1 MTAPAV
7 VVPLCSGRS
16 ATLLALLAGALH
28 ALALAPWPSGGL
40 QLLAQALLLALLPW
54 RSPRRAAWLGG
65 CFGFTWL
72 LGSVHW
78 LFVSMHRYG
87 QLPAWMAA
95 TALVALVAF
104 MALYVAAA
112 AALWSAAAPHGR
124 LAAAGF
130 WALVWLALELARAQ
144 WFTGFPWGAAGYAHV
159 DSPLVVLAPWV
170 GVHGVAAAAAGL
182 AALLGLA
189 ARGLTGRRGWLPVLA
204 PLLLQAWPAGWV
216 GPDLT
221 EPGRTLSVTLLQG
234 NVPQDEK
241 FDAARL
247 PAVLDWHV
255 QQLEAAQTDLV
266 VAPETAI
273 PLLPE
278 QLPVGL
284 WERLQQH
291 FHRGSTHALFGMPLG
306 SYETG
311 YTNSV
316 VGLGPQSVA
325 GAAYRYDKHH
335 LVPFGE
341 FIPWGFRWFV
351 DLMRIP
357 LGDFNRGAL
366 PAASYRLGDERLAPN
381 ICYEDL
387 FGEELAAR
395 WIDPAQAPTVL
406 VNVSNIGW
414 FGETVAVSQHLQ
426 ISRLRALE
434 LQRPMLRATNTGAT
448 VIIDHRGRV
457 THRVP
462 PHQRAVLVGSVQGRQ
477 GSTPYAL
484 WAGRLGLWPLW
495 GLALGGMLLLA
506 RARVREAHPHT

>member
-1 MTAPAV
+1 M
-7 VVPLCSGRS
+7 
-16 ATLLALLAGALH
+16 
-28 ALALAPWPSGGL
+28 
-40 QLLAQALLLALLPW
+40 
-54 RSPRRAAWLGG
+54 
-65 CFGFTWL
+65 
-72 LGSVHW
+72 
-78 LFVSMHRYG
+78 
-87 QLPAWMAA
+87 
-95 TALVALVAF
+95 
-104 MALYVAAA
+104 
-112 AALWSAAAPHGR
+112 
-124 LAAAGF
+124 
-130 WALVWLALELARAQ
+130 
-144 WFTGFPWGAAGYAHV
+144 
-159 DSPLVVLAPWV
+159 
-170 GVHGVAAAAAGL
+170 
-182 AALLGLA
+182 
-189 ARGLTGRRGWLPVLA
+189 LA

-284 WERLQQH
+284 WERLQQR

-306 SYETG
+306 SYEAG

-325 GAAYRYDKHH
+325 GTAYRYDKHH

-366 PAASYRLGDERLAPN
+366 LAPSYRLGGERLAPN

-395 WIDPAQAPTVL
+395 WIDPEQAPTVL

-457 THRVP
+457 THEVP
-462 PHQRAVLVGSVQGRQ
+462 AHQRAVLVGSVQGRR
-477 GSTPYAL
+477 GGTPYAF
-484 WAGRLGLWPLW
+484 WAGRWGLWPLW

-506 RARVREAHPHT
+506 TTRVRARQACN